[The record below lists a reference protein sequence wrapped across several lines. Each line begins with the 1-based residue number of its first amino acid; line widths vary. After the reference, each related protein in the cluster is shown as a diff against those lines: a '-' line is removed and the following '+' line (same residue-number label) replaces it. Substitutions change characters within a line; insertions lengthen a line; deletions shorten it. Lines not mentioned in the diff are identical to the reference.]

1 MATLEEVPEPYQGS
15 LEKLSLNLFKTQLS
29 VKSSASWACPIIGE
43 YKVVDKTGSD
53 PARTEINLQLNSFAI
68 MDANECTMTVP
79 MTFNRDIRNMTDHKV
94 IIEVEASCKGD
105 DLDLRAVLNV
115 NAIDKLEQFSA
126 GDGDSFCVKRFDVP
140 IIKLR

>member
-1 MATLEEVPEPYQGS
+1 M
-15 LEKLSLNLFKTQLS
+15 
-29 VKSSASWACPIIGE
+29 
-43 YKVVDKTGSD
+43 VDKTGSD

-115 NAIDKLEQFSA
+115 NAIDKLE
-126 GDGDSFCVKRFDVP
+126 
-140 IIKLR
+140 

>member
-1 MATLEEVPEPYQGS
+1 
-15 LEKLSLNLFKTQLS
+15 
-29 VKSSASWACPIIGE
+29 
-43 YKVVDKTGSD
+43 
-53 PARTEINLQLNSFAI
+53 
-68 MDANECTMTVP
+68 MDANDCTMTVP

-115 NAIDKLEQFSA
+115 NAIDKLEQFSSA
-126 GDGDSFCVKRFDVP
+126 ASSDGDGFCVKRFDVP

>member
-1 MATLEEVPEPYQGS
+1 
-15 LEKLSLNLFKTQLS
+15 
-29 VKSSASWACPIIGE
+29 
-43 YKVVDKTGSD
+43 
-53 PARTEINLQLNSFAI
+53 

-115 NAIDKLEQFSA
+115 NAIDKLE
-126 GDGDSFCVKRFDVP
+126 
-140 IIKLR
+140 